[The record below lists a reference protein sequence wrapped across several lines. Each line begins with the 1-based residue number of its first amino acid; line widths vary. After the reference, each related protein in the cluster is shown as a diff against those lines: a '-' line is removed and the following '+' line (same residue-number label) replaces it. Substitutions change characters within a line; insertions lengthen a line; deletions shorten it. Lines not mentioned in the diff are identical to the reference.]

1 MNEALIPD
9 RGARLSA
16 GAKAATCHNWTFRR
30 PILNH
35 LAMPALPPIVLQN
48 DFEHVGAKY

>member
-16 GAKAATCHNWTFRR
+16 GAEAATCHNWTFRR

-35 LAMPALPPIVLQN
+35 LAMPALPRLCCKTLVETMGEP
-48 DFEHVGAKY
+48 